1 MASPPSSDLLAQIAK
16 AANELGFVKVGFT
29 PIPELKRGTEAL
41 QRWLS
46 QGFHGDMDYMARHGL
61 RDDPQKMLSEAKGV
75 IVVALPYARDD
86 DTDARLTP
94 LRGVVA
100 RYARGPDYHYLLK
113 EKLSQLAET
122 LSDLLKSPVLSR
134 PCVDTAPLLEREL
147 AEAAGVGFV
156 AKSTMT
162 LIPGVGTYTLLGELL
177 VNIELPKSV
186 PMETKCGECVACLD
200 ACPTKAFVGPWVL
213 DARRCISYLT
223 IESNQPIPRELRAPI
238 GDRIFGC
245 DICQEVCP
253 FNASPKPR
261 PGDPSLAPFP
271 HLQAPELAT
280 LLNLRSGEY
289 RRFVKGTALRR
300 ASRAQLGRN
309 AALALGNSP
318 DPQAVPILVEALHHN
333 TSPLV
338 RGHVAWALGQ
348 HGGEVAREAL
358 TLRLETEEDD
368 FVQSELRA
376 ALEVPSA

>member
-1 MASPPSSDLLAQIAK
+1 
-16 AANELGFVKVGFT
+16 
-29 PIPELKRGTEAL
+29 
-41 QRWLS
+41 
-46 QGFHGDMDYMARHGL
+46 
-61 RDDPQKMLSEAKGV
+61 
-75 IVVALPYARDD
+75 
-86 DTDARLTP
+86 
-94 LRGVVA
+94 
-100 RYARGPDYHYLLK
+100 
-113 EKLSQLAET
+113 
-122 LSDLLKSPVLSR
+122 
-134 PCVDTAPLLEREL
+134 
-147 AEAAGVGFV
+147 
-156 AKSTMT
+156 
-162 LIPGVGTYTLLGELL
+162 
-177 VNIELPKSV
+177 
-186 PMETKCGECVACLD
+186 
-200 ACPTKAFVGPWVL
+200 L

-348 HGGEVAREAL
+348 HGGEMAREAL

-376 ALEVPSA
+376 ALDVLSD